1 MGFNCGIVGL
11 PSAGKSTLFN
21 ALTATAASQA
31 GAYPFTTI
39 EPHSGRVAVP
49 DPRLTRLAEIAHSER
64 IVPTRL
70 EFMDIAGL
78 VRGASRGE
86 GLGNRFLGHIREVDA
101 ICHVLRCFEDS
112 GITHVE
118 GSVDPIR
125 DADIIET
132 ELLLADLDR
141 MERRLEPTAKRARGG
156 EREARVL
163 APLLERTVEA
173 LREGR
178 PARNLTISKEETP
191 AFQELQLLTAKPVL
205 FVCNVD
211 EASAATGNAYSKT
224 VEEMADSQGAAC
236 VIISAHIESEIA
248 ILKNEEERQEFLGAL
263 GLKDPGLARVI
274 AAGYRLLD
282 LITFFTAGPTEAR
295 AWTVPKDSLAVETAA
310 QIHTD
315 FARGFICAE
324 TIAYDDYVAHGGEQG
339 AKDAGKMRAEGRDYP
354 VQDGDVILFR
364 FNV

>member
-11 PSAGKSTLFN
+11 PNAGKSTLFN
-21 ALTATAASQA
+21 ALTATAAAQA

-39 EPHSGRVAVP
+39 EPHAGRVAVP
-49 DPRLTRLAEIAHSER
+49 DPRLARIAQIAKSAR

-70 EFMDIAGL
+70 DFMDIAGL

-86 GLGNRFLGHIREVDA
+86 GLGNRFLAHIREVDA
-101 ICHVLRCFEDS
+101 ICHVLRCFED
-112 GITHVE
+112 GGVTHVE

-125 DADIIET
+125 DAEIIET

-141 MERRLEPTAKRARGG
+141 VERRLEPTAKRARGG
-156 EREARVL
+156 EREARIL
-163 APLLERTVEA
+163 APLLEQTVAA

-178 PARNLTISKEETP
+178 PARGLTISKEEMP
-191 AFQELQLLTAKPVL
+191 AFRELQLLTAKPVL
-205 FVCNVD
+205 YVCNVD
-211 EASAATGNAYSKT
+211 EAAAATGNVYSEAVKK
-224 VEEMADSQGAAC
+224 MADSQGAAC
-236 VIISAHIESEIA
+236 VIISAHIESEIVL
-248 ILKNEEERQEFLGAL
+248 LKDEGERQEFLASL
-263 GLKDPGLARVI
+263 GLEEAGLARVI
-274 AAGYRLLD
+274 AAGYALLD

-295 AWTVPKDSLAVETAA
+295 AWTVPKDSLAVEAA
-310 QIHTD
+310 ARIHTD

-324 TIAYDDYVAHGGEQG
+324 TIAYDDYVAHDGEQG
-339 AKDAGKMRAEGRDYP
+339 AKEAGKMRAEGRDYL

>member
-49 DPRLTRLAEIAHSER
+49 DPRLTRLAQIAKSAQ

-70 EFMDIAGL
+70 DFMDIAGL

-101 ICHVLRCFEDS
+101 ICHVLRCFED
-112 GITHVE
+112 GGVTHVE
-118 GSVDPIR
+118 GSIDPVR

-132 ELLLADLDR
+132 ELLLSDLDR
-141 MERRLEPTAKRARGG
+141 VERRLEPTAKRARGG
-156 EREARVL
+156 ERDARIL
-163 APLLERTVEA
+163 LPLLERTVAA
-173 LREGR
+173 LREGQ
-178 PARNLTISKEETP
+178 PARSLTISNEETP
-191 AFQELQLLTAKPVL
+191 AFNDLQLLTAKPVL

-211 EASAATGNAYSKT
+211 EACAATGNAYSEAVKK
-224 VEEMADSQGAAC
+224 MADSQGAAC

-248 ILKNEEERQEFLGAL
+248 LLKDEEEKQEFLSSL
-263 GLKDPGLARVI
+263 GIDEPGLARI
-274 AAGYRLLD
+274 ISAGYALLN

-295 AWTVPKDSLAVETAA
+295 AWTVPKDSLAVDAA
-310 QIHTD
+310 GRIHTD

-339 AKDAGKMRAEGRDYP
+339 AREAGKMRAEGRDYC